1 MENKMTPQVLNET
14 QQKLLDDCKTSHR
27 RYRKLKDEAEDASS
41 RLSDLLV
48 AAADAGVTRYRL
60 GKEIGLTR
68 QAVDSRVEYV
78 RFGRYPM
85 RHPLTGSRL

>member
-1 MENKMTPQVLNET
+1 MGT
-14 QQKLLDDCKTSHR
+14 QELSEAQRKLLDDCKTSHR
-27 RYRKLKDEAEDASS
+27 RYRKLKEEAEGASA

-78 RFGRYPM
+78 RFGRRPI
-85 RHPLTGSRL
+85 RHPLTGSRLY